1 MHVKNHHISSFW
13 QILLLYIVFIYVPIF
28 LYIFTSVF
36 ISIFISVTYIFI
48 LFEINS
54 I

>member
-1 MHVKNHHISSFW
+1 MNACKEPYHISSFW
-13 QILLLYIVFIYVPIF
+13 QVLLLYIVSIYEPIF

-48 LFEINS
+48 
-54 I
+54 